1 MLHINALKIYF
12 NGKIIPIMPRKIT
25 SRIRAGK
32 PKYTIA
38 ALYQRLS
45 HEQAVELKAQFA
57 AKFPSSAP
65 IFSRY
70 IRADRTFYSADMLM
84 FFSKFFAIHP
94 YDLYARPIYPDMGDP
109 LSVDFKPKAKAE

>member
-1 MLHINALKIYF
+1 MLHIKAQKSYLG
-12 NGKIIPIMPRKIT
+12 GKIILTMPRKIT
-25 SRIRAGK
+25 SRIRVGK

-45 HEQAVELKAQFA
+45 HEQAAELKAQFI

-84 FFSKFFAIHP
+84 FFSKFFAVHP

-109 LSVDFKPKAKAE
+109 LSVDYKPRVKAE